1 MKRGER
7 DKPER
12 RAYNAPRL
20 KRVALVPEEAT
31 LVACK
36 TPSVGGPGGAV
47 WKCVALK
54 ADCSRQLS

>member
-1 MKRGER
+1 MKRSECETPG
-7 DKPER
+7 R
-12 RAYNAPRL
+12 RAYTAPRL

-47 WKCVALK
+47 WKCVAVK